1 MLKITISILVGI
13 CLGLY
18 FNIALLFFALFITFY
33 IFKSSNNNLIYVLVG
48 VIVFIYVILGELKY
62 NKVNNFMSDIEN
74 QSVNIIAKVISNKE
88 EMPIVKNDIAVGDID
103 DIKINISS
111 CCKPIPGD
119 DIIGYITKGYGINVH
134 RKNCPNIEDLHE
146 RIIEVKWSDL
156 IVKKYPT
163 GVIIRSLKN
172 DNLLLDVISK
182 TQNGKITIQKVNTFN
197 EVDQTVISMT
207 VLVENKDVLI
217 KFMNDIKS
225 IPNVLSVE
233 RVIK

>member
-88 EMPIVKNDIAVGDID
+88 EKEYINKYV
-103 DIKINISS
+103 IKIENAFL
-111 CCKPIPGD
+111 D
-119 DIIGYITKGYGINVH
+119 NTV
-134 RKNCPNIEDLHE
+134 
-146 RIIEVKWSDL
+146 VSDL
-156 IVKKYPT
+156 NNLKFILYVDKKLEFEY
-163 GVIIRSLKN
+163 
-172 DNLLLDVISK
+172 
-182 TQNGKITIQKVNTFN
+182 
-197 EVDQTVISMT
+197 
-207 VLVENKDVLI
+207 
-217 KFMNDIKS
+217 
-225 IPNVLSVE
+225 
-233 RVIK
+233 